1 MVIHIQRLTFCLIY
15 DIFPQ
20 PKMSKFMPRKLLL
33 IVLIPGIILVFFT
46 VLYGPKTAY
55 AKNCGGGT
63 ACACGDT
70 VTATTSPGDI
80 GNLTCTTSG
89 GLIVGASGI
98 TIDGA
103 GSTITGGG
111 STNGFFPYYSGIY
124 SYSYNNI

>member
-1 MVIHIQRLTFCLIY
+1 
-15 DIFPQ
+15 
-20 PKMSKFMPRKLLL
+20 MSKKLLL

-80 GNLTCTTSG
+80 GNLTCTTIY
-89 GLIVGASGI
+89 GLVAGASGI
-98 TIDGA
+98 TIDGG
-103 GSTITGGG
+103 GSTITGSGTG
-111 STNGFFPYYSGIY
+111 MGIY
-124 SYSYNNI
+124 SHNNVVIKH